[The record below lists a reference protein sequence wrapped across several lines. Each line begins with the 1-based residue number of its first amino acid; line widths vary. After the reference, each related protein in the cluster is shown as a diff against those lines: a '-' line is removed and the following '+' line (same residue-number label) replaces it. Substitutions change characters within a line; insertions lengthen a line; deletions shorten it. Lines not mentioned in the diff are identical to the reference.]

1 MGVPAFLRRKLPKAP
16 TVSFLTPIL
25 LFSILM
31 VTPVVDG
38 EFVRFDVTED
48 QAGVPTYLDIE
59 LLDVNTCEPV
69 ANTYID
75 IWACNATGVYSGVG

>member
-1 MGVPAFLRRKLPKAP
+1 
-16 TVSFLTPIL
+16 
-25 LFSILM
+25 M
-31 VTPVVDG
+31 VITVVDG